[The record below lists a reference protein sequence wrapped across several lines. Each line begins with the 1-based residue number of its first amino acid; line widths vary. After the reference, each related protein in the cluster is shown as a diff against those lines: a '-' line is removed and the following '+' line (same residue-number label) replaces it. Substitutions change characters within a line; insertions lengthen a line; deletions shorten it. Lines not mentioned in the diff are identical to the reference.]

1 MQHQLIEWGPSHLR
15 DEADPAPTSDRPDDN

>member
-15 DEADPAPTSDRPDDN
+15 DEADLVETPDRPDDN